1 MFQIGWESRLCFLN
15 AETQQK
21 LANLEVLK
29 TDGKTTENIVH
40 TSDMVNVQSC
50 SLDDNR
56 RAFRIDLTSKQVL
69 KFSSVS
75 PAMVE
80 GWFKHVLDLH
90 KQHRDKMKAAGKQ
103 YAENVIDETDMYG
116 NSIEC
121 KYKFLHSLTHQLRG
135 GKHYKKVASA
145 MYL

>member
-1 MFQIGWESRLCFLN
+1 MFLQNGWESRLCFLN

-29 TDGKTTENIVH
+29 TDGKTTEHIVH
-40 TSDMVNVQSC
+40 TSDMVTVQSC
-50 SLDDNR
+50 SLEDNR
-56 RAFRIDLTSKQVL
+56 RAFTIDLTSKQVL

-80 GWFKHVLDLH
+80 DWFKHVLDLH

-103 YAENVIDETDMYG
+103 YAENVIDETDVYG
-116 NSIEC
+116 NSSEC
-121 KYKFLHSLTHQLRG
+121 KYKIKS
-135 GKHYKKVASA
+135 
-145 MYL
+145 